1 MGQSARAAIQP
12 GGGQDLR
19 QGLSL
24 AEAQEHRPR
33 AGSRAGVRAG
43 GHPHGLRQGDRGQAD
58 FGGRARYVRP
68 RRGDLPR
75 DWRRAD

>member
-1 MGQSARAAIQP
+1 MGQPVRAAIQS

-33 AGSRAGVRAG
+33 AGRRAGVRAG

-58 FGGRARYVRP
+58 LGGRVRYVRP
-68 RRGDLPR
+68 RRGNLQR